1 MRVTFATNY
10 LNVHQRP
17 FCSAMLEILG
27 ESNFAFVAS
36 TPFNELRLRSGY
48 EDMNQEPFV
57 IRAYEDKALAKE
69 AVVDADVVVGIPY
82 SNPDF
87 IRLRMDDSKGLT
99 FAYSERLLKRGL
111 WLRFFPSKWAK
122 VYGAFTCYRRR
133 QDFHVLSASAFTSY
147 DLSLFGFPPERC
159 WKWGY
164 FPVVPEIPERVEPHF
179 PASIV
184 WVARLIQWKRPYL
197 PLQLAK
203 RLVRDGRDFH
213 LTMVGEG
220 EMRGE
225 LESYIQD
232 NGLVGHVTMTGS
244 MPNREVH
251 RIMSESDVSLFT
263 SNRMEGW
270 GAVLSEAMGN
280 GCAPVASS
288 LIGSVPY
295 LVRDGHNGRVYPDG
309 DEEALYRCV
318 VDMLDDLDATRC
330 MGERAR
336 ETMTSLWNPSHA
348 ARSFIELS
356 ECLLAGERPAIPE
369 GPCSPAGVV
378 TDTWYGGGCG

>member
-1 MRVTFATNY
+1 MKVVFTSNY

-17 FCSAMLEILG
+17 FCDEMLTCLG
-27 ESNFAFVAS
+27 KDDFRFVAA
-36 TPFNELRLRSGY
+36 TPFNAQRLRSGY

-57 IRAYEDKALAKE
+57 IRAYEDEALAKE
-69 AVVDADVVVGIPY
+69 AVADADVVVGIPY

-87 IRLRMDDSKGLT
+87 IRLRMGSSKGLT

-111 WLRFFPSKWAK
+111 WFRFFPPKRAK
-122 VYGAFTCYRRR
+122 VHSAFTRYRKR
-133 QDFHVLSASAFTSY
+133 QDIHVLCASAFTSY

-164 FPVVPEIPERVEPHF
+164 FPLVPEDPGRVECDA

-184 WVARLIQWKRPYL
+184 WAARLIQWKRPYG

-203 RLVRDGRDFH
+203 HLVRDGRDFH
-213 LTMVGEG
+213 LTMIGEG
-220 EMRGE
+220 EMHGE
-225 LESYIQD
+225 LESYIQE
-232 NGLVGHVTMTGS
+232 NGLSGHVTMIGAV
-244 MPNREVH
+244 PNREVH
-251 RIMSESDVSLFT
+251 RIMSQSDVFLFT
-263 SNRMEGW
+263 SNRVEGW

-280 GCAPVASS
+280 GCAPIASS

-295 LVRDGHNGRVYPDG
+295 LVQDGYNGRVYPDG
-309 DEEALYRCV
+309 DEEALYNCV
-318 VDMLDDLDATRC
+318 VDMLDDLDATRR

-336 ETMTSLWNPSHA
+336 ETMTSLWNPSQA

-369 GPCSPAGVV
+369 GPCSPAPG
-378 TDTWYGGGCG
+378 WRIRR